1 MAKQP
6 LSPRIEKFTYLL
18 ETVGFENAPFAW
30 HVSGLPI
37 DVMEFAELISKE
49 ESE

>member
-6 LSPRIEKFTYLL
+6 ISPRIEKFTYLL

-30 HVSGLPI
+30 HVSGMPI
-37 DVMEFAELISKE
+37 DVEEFADLIAKE

>member
-6 LSPRIEKFTYLL
+6 ISPRIEKFTYLL

-30 HVSGLPI
+30 HVSGMPI
-37 DVMEFAELISKE
+37 DVEEFADLIAKE
-49 ESE
+49 KSE

>member
-6 LSPRIEKFTYLL
+6 ISPRIEKFTYLL

-30 HVSGLPI
+30 HVSGMPI
-37 DVMEFAELISKE
+37 DVIEFSDLIGKE

>member
-1 MAKQP
+1 MAQQP
-6 LSPRIEKFTYLL
+6 ISPRIEKFTHLL

-30 HVSGLPI
+30 HVSGMPI
-37 DVMEFAELISKE
+37 DVEEFTDLIAKE